1 MNRIEPPKRVGD
13 SSPTTTPKIEQ
24 LITRD
29 QSLRK
34 RVSKTIFGYGGI
46 AVSLF
51 LCLVTIMVVTTDITI
66 SVRSAAEFSVD
77 FFLLLFCSYASY
89 ICCSDSGM
97 KAGKDS
103 SLYIDTIKDFE
114 NTKQG
119 IIKNKTHCILGDFC
133 KDYIATELKDA
144 KTYYLVSAGID
155 YDEYIKKYASLED
168 ADIDMIGGLS
178 TAQKKA
184 IKSANAIK
192 PIKLSPERIIRQ
204 GGSNIRVSPL
214 SISPGTRRGISYSV
228 KFVTSMAVAFGMSY
242 IFLDELSDPSWATF
256 VLVCIKVGSV
266 LYNCFSGYKCG
277 YENIVIHS
285 VQFMQ
290 EQISLMQQAEI
301 YAAERYNKNNETQ
314 SESVCLDADG
324 TGERDTESE
333 LHGGAEGGL
342 QRA

>member
-1 MNRIEPPKRVGD
+1 MNRIEPSTRVGD
-13 SSPTTTPKIEQ
+13 FSPTPTSKMEQ
-24 LITRD
+24 FITRE
-29 QSLRK
+29 QGIRK
-34 RVSKTIFGYGGI
+34 RVAKSLFGYGGI
-46 AVSLF
+46 VISLF

-66 SVRSAAEFSVD
+66 SARSAAEFSID
-77 FFLLLFCSYASY
+77 FFLLLFCSYAAY

-97 KAGKDS
+97 KSGKDS
-103 SLYIDTIKDFE
+103 SLYIETLKKFE
-114 NTKQG
+114 ETKQG
-119 IIKNKTHCILGDFC
+119 IIKNKTHCILGEFC
-133 KDYIATELKDA
+133 KDYIATELKNA

-155 YDEYIKKYASLED
+155 YEEYIKKYSSLED
-168 ADIDMIGGLS
+168 DDIDKIGGLT

-184 IKSANAIK
+184 IMSANAVK

-204 GGSNIRVSPL
+204 GGSNFRVSPL

-228 KFVTSMAVAFGMSY
+228 KFVTSMAVTLGMSY

-256 VLVCIKVGSV
+256 VLVCIKAGSV

-301 YAAERYNKNNETQ
+301 FAERYMNNETK
-314 SESVCLDADG
+314 SEPVCAYADG
-324 TGERDTESE
+324 TGERDPEGE
-333 LHGGAEGGL
+333 LHGRAEGGL
-342 QRA
+342 Q

>member
-1 MNRIEPPKRVGD
+1 MRVGD
-13 SSPTTTPKIEQ
+13 FSPTTPKIEQ
-24 LITRD
+24 FVARE
-29 QSLRK
+29 QSIRK
-34 RVSKTIFGYGGI
+34 RVSKTMFGYGGI

-66 SVRSAAEFSVD
+66 SIRSAAEFSVD
-77 FFLLLFCSYASY
+77 FFLLLFCAYASY

-97 KAGKDS
+97 KAGKAS
-103 SLYIDTIKDFE
+103 SLYIDTLKKFE
-114 NTKQG
+114 DIKQG

-133 KDYIATELKDA
+133 KDYIATELKNA

-155 YDEYIKKYASLED
+155 YDEYVKKYASLED
-168 ADIDMIGGLS
+168 DDIDAIGGLS

-301 YAAERYNKNNETQ
+301 YAERYINNETQ
-314 SESVCLDADG
+314 SKSVCADADG
-324 TGERDTESE
+324 TGERDTEGE
-333 LHGGAEGGL
+333 LHGRAEGDL

>member
-1 MNRIEPPKRVGD
+1 MNRIEPSERVGGFP
-13 SSPTTTPKIEQ
+13 PTPSKIEQ
-24 LITRD
+24 IVTGE
-29 QSLRK
+29 QSFRK
-34 RVSKTIFGYGGI
+34 RVAKSMIGYGGI

-51 LCLVTIMVVTTDITI
+51 LCLITIMVVTTDVSI
-66 SVRSAAEFSVD
+66 SVRSAAEFSID
-77 FFLLLFCSYASY
+77 FFLLLFCSYAAY

-97 KAGKDS
+97 KAGKAS
-103 SLYIDTIKDFE
+103 TLYIETLRKFE
-114 NTKQG
+114 DIKQG
-119 IIKNKTHCILGDFC
+119 IIKNKTHCILGEFC
-133 KDYIATELKDA
+133 KEYIATELKDA

-184 IKSANAIK
+184 IKSANAVK

-204 GGSNIRVSPL
+204 GGYNFRVSPL
-214 SISPGTRRGISYSV
+214 LISPGTRRGISYSV
-228 KFVTSMAVAFGMSY
+228 KFITSMAVTLGMSY

-256 VLVCIKVGSV
+256 VLVCVKVGSV

-301 YAAERYNKNNETQ
+301 YAAERHMNNETQ
-314 SESVCLDADG
+314 SEPVCAYADG
-324 TGERDTESE
+324 IGERDPEGE
-333 LHGGAEGGL
+333 LHGRAEGSL
-342 QRA
+342 Q

>member
-1 MNRIEPPKRVGD
+1 MNRIESPKRVGEY
-13 SSPTTTPKIEQ
+13 SPTSPKIEQ
-24 LITRD
+24 FISRD
-29 QSLRK
+29 QSIRK
-34 RVSKTIFGYGGI
+34 RVTKTMFGYGGI
-46 AVSLF
+46 VVSLF
-51 LCLVTIMVVTTDITI
+51 FCFITIMVVTTDITF
-66 SVRSAAEFSVD
+66 SVRSAAELSID

-103 SLYIDTIKDFE
+103 SLYIETIKTFE
-114 NTKQG
+114 DTKQG
-119 IIKNKTHCILGDFC
+119 IIKNKIYCILGDFC
-133 KDYIATELKDA
+133 KDYIATELKNA
-144 KTYYLVSAGID
+144 KNYDLVSAGID
-155 YDEYIKKYASLED
+155 YDVYVKKYASLENSQ
-168 ADIDMIGGLS
+168 IGKISGLS
-178 TAQKKA
+178 SAQKKA

-192 PIKLSPERIIRQ
+192 PIRLSPERIIRQ
-204 GGSNIRVSPL
+204 GGSNMRVSPL
-214 SISPGTRRGISYSV
+214 SISPGTRRGISYSI
-228 KFVTSMAVAFGMSY
+228 KFVTSMAVALGMSY
-242 IFLDELSDPSWATF
+242 IFLDDLTDPSWATF
-256 VLVCIKVGSV
+256 VLICIKVGSV

-285 VQFMQ
+285 VKFMK

-333 LHGGAEGGL
+333 LHRGAEGGL

>member
-1 MNRIEPPKRVGD
+1 MNRIEPSTRVGD
-13 SSPTTTPKIEQ
+13 NSPTPTSKIEQ
-24 LITRD
+24 FINRE
-29 QSLRK
+29 QGVRK
-34 RVSKTIFGYGGI
+34 RVVKSMFEYGGI

-51 LCLVTIMVVTTDITI
+51 LCLITIMVVTTDITI

-97 KAGKDS
+97 KSGKAS
-103 SLYIDTIKDFE
+103 NLYVETLKKFE
-114 NTKQG
+114 DIKQG

-133 KDYIATELKDA
+133 KDYIATELKNA

-155 YDEYIKKYASLED
+155 YEEYIKRYASLED
-168 ADIDMIGGLS
+168 SDIDMINGLS
-178 TAQKKA
+178 AVQKKA
-184 IKSANAIK
+184 IKSANAVK

-204 GGSNIRVSPL
+204 GGSNLRVSPL
-214 SISPGTRRGISYSV
+214 AISPGTRRNISYSV
-228 KFVTSMAVAFGMSY
+228 KFVTSMAVTLGMSY
-242 IFLDELSDPSWATF
+242 IFLEELTNPSWATF
-256 VLVCIKVGSV
+256 VLICIKVGSV

-301 YAAERYNKNNETQ
+301 YAERYMNNETQ
-314 SESVCLDADG
+314 SQSVSSHTDG
-324 TGERDTESE
+324 AGERDPEGE
-333 LHGGAEGGL
+333 LHGRAEGDL
-342 QRA
+342 Q